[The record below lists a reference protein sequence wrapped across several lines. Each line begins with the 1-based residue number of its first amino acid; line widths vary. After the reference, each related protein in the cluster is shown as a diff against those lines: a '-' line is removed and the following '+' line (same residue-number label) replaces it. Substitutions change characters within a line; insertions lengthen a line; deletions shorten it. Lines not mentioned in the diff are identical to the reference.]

1 MVIYVH
7 VESRA
12 LDKIRLIGP
21 PYAFYC
27 WVGVCDFEPS
37 IWGLAG
43 FCDRVRMPVE
53 RDLAA
58 VCQACGI
65 LVVFEYDIKR
75 RKAEAHESAPKYR
88 ESYYQGTPSSRQGTR
103 VSDSVRMLFLPK
115 VFQEAR
121 ECYPF

>member
-1 MVIYVH
+1 MQKK
-7 VESRA
+7 R
-12 LDKIRLIGP
+12 IGQNRNRVL
-21 PYAFYC
+21 YAQAD
-27 WVGVCDFEPS
+27 GGSADF
-37 IWGLAG
+37 L
-43 FCDRVRMPVE
+43 
-53 RDLAA
+53 A

-75 RKAEAHESAPKYR
+75 RKAEAHESAPKNR